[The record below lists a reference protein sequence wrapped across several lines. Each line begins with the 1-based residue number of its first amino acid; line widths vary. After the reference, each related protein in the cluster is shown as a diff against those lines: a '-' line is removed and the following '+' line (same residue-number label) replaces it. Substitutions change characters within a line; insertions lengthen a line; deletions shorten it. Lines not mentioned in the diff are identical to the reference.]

1 MKRINNKEKGSI
13 FPKLVV
19 SYFTFL
25 IIAFIGMFVGGFLL
39 LLIESEG
46 DTNKLI
52 PSQHVAEDGTLD
64 DLTILYRSG
73 GWVEKMT
80 PDYEVVEVYGD
91 KKTESYRYSQ
101 KELLEITRTDIVDAE
116 YLFFYEP
123 FEGGSYL
130 FCYPKSRLRVTFTY
144 DIKGLTSTNQQKVLL
159 LLMCLFLSVDGILI
173 SMYIYRKIRLP
184 LKQLISG
191 MQRMEAGE
199 RDFNLNFRA
208 EGEFAA
214 LREAFNRMLIHVKH
228 EENEK
233 VKLQQDRHQMLL
245 ELSHDLKS
253 PIATI
258 NNCSFALKEGVV
270 TEEERD
276 KYYQMIAA
284 KTSRVNEMADDMF
297 TMLKMESDNYE
308 PQLER
313 LDFCEFIRQVCAEYY
328 AELEQAGL
336 EIDIEI
342 PETAIY
348 VKGDETLLRRAI
360 GNLLINV
367 VKYNHLGKYVLIKV
381 FRQDEKIMLI
391 VADDGIPIDETL
403 SRKLFSPFVRG
414 EDSQKQSG
422 TGLGLAIARAVIS
435 KHKGEIYY
443 QYESG
448 RNEFVVVLEEC

>member
-1 MKRINNKEKGSI
+1 MKKINKKEKGSI
-13 FPKLVV
+13 FPKLVI
-19 SYFTFL
+19 SYFAFSL
-25 IIAFIGMFVGGFLL
+25 IVLIGIFVGGFLL
-39 LLIESEG
+39 LFFESNG
-46 DTNKLI
+46 DINKLV
-52 PSQHVAEDGTLD
+52 PSQLVAEDGTLD
-64 DLTILYRSG
+64 SLSVLFEAD
-73 GWVEKMT
+73 GWVEKMN
-80 PDYEVVEVYGD
+80 PAYEVIEVYGD
-91 KKTESYRYSQ
+91 KKTESYHYTQ
-101 KELLEITRTDIVDAE
+101 QELLEITRPDIADRE
-116 YLFFYEP
+116 YVFFYEP
-123 FEGGSYL
+123 FHGGSYL
-130 FCYPKSRLRVTFTY
+130 FCYPSENLMINFSY
-144 DIKGLTSTNQQKVLL
+144 NIQGLTSNNQQKILILL
-159 LLMCLFLSVDGILI
+159 LLLFLFVTGVLI

-214 LREAFNRMLIHVKH
+214 LREAFNRMLIHIKH

-258 NNCSFALKEGVV
+258 NNCAFALKEGVV

-313 LDFCEFIRQVCAEYY
+313 LDFCEFMRQVCVEYY
-328 AELEQAGL
+328 DELEQAGL

-342 PETAIY
+342 PEMALYI
-348 VKGDETLLRRAI
+348 KGDETLLRRAI

-381 FRQDEKIMLI
+381 FRQDEKIMLF

-414 EDSQKQSG
+414 EDSQNQSG
-422 TGLGLAIARAVIS
+422 TGLGLAIAKAVIS

-448 RNEFVVVLEEC
+448 RNEFVVVLKEC